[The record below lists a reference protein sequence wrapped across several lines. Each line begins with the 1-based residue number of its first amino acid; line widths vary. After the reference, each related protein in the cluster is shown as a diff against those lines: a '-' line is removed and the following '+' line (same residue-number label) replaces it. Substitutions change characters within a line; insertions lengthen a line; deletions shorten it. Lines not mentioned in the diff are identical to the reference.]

1 MLMARRLRDSNNDP
15 MLMILLLVPFLGWL
29 ALLYLF
35 CKRTSPVSNGLEEK
49 RSVSG
54 LFIVAIL
61 VLGLSLIHI

>member
-35 CKRTSPVSNGLEEK
+35 CKRTSPISNEIRGK
-49 RSVSG
+49 NVPYR
-54 LFIVAIL
+54 A
-61 VLGLSLIHI
+61 SLLWPY